1 MFINDAGRNLL
12 RIPTTLNIR
21 ETFTTD
27 YCDQK
32 SAAKMANVVLKCV
45 AAGSTWQGELILTRF
60 DDQTGIPVLARIFPV
75 CRSDGKPFAYG
86 TVTADLRPLKRSE
99 DLLRESEAK
108 FQAIANSID
117 QMVWSCRPDGFH
129 DYFNARWY
137 EYTGAEPGATNGS
150 GWQQYFHPADK
161 AETLKIWQRC
171 LDTGAPY
178 RVEYRLKH
186 RSGAYRWVL
195 GRAQCARDAQS
206 NIFRWFGTCT
216 DIQELVEARE
226 LLAQAHEGLAH
237 SVVAK
242 TVERDRLWRLSR
254 DPFLIMDREGRWI
267 SASPAWTDILGWSEE
282 DLTGRTSDWILHPE
296 DLEATRAKRQVM
308 AKGTFTSRSE
318 TRLRT
323 KAGNYRWFSWTAVPE
338 GDLIYV
344 VARDVTIEKEQ
355 GEALKAAEGA
365 LLQSFKMDAMG
376 QLTGGVAHD
385 FNNLLTPILG
395 SLDMLQRKGV
405 GTDREQRLISGAL
418 QSAERAKTLVQRLL
432 AFARRQP
439 LQPVSV
445 DLAKLVKDMFELICA
460 TLGPQINCVSQIPD
474 QIPPAKADP
483 NQLEMALLNL
493 AVNARDAMPD
503 GGMLKISVERIR
515 LTRQDSSLAPGEY
528 LRLTM
533 EDDGVGM
540 DEATLARA
548 VEPFFSTKGLG
559 KGTGL
564 GLSMA
569 HGLAAQLGGELRI
582 NSALGQGARVELW
595 LPRSYIPVS
604 GPATDR
610 LPIRMDLA
618 TKGAVLLVDDEDAV
632 RGATAHMLAGLGFT
646 VVEASSS
653 EHALSLIQQGL
664 DFDLLVTDHLMA
676 GRTGTELATEVR
688 AARPETP
695 ILIISGYSEVEG
707 IAQDLP
713 RLAKPFRQAD
723 LEGALQAILQ

>member
-1 MFINDAGRNLL
+1 M
-12 RIPTTLNIR
+12 
-21 ETFTTD
+21 
-27 YCDQK
+27 
-32 SAAKMANVVLKCV
+32 KMTNVVLKCV
-45 AAGSTWQGELILTRF
+45 AAGTTWQGELILTRF
-60 DDQTGIPVLARIFPV
+60 DNQAGIPVLARVFPV
-75 CRSDGKPFAYG
+75 CRSDGEPFAYG

-108 FQAIANSID
+108 FQAIADSID

-137 EYTGAEPGATNGS
+137 EYTGAAAGATDGN

-161 AETLKIWQRC
+161 AGTLEIWQEC
-171 LDTGAPY
+171 LRTGAPY
-178 RVEYRLKH
+178 RVEYRLRH

-195 GRAQCARDAQS
+195 GRAQCARDAEGR
-206 NIFRWFGTCT
+206 IFRWFGTCT
-216 DIQELVEARE
+216 DIQEIVEARE
-226 LLAQAHEGLAH
+226 LLAQAHDGLEH

-267 SASPAWTDILGWSEE
+267 SASPAWSDLLGWSESE
-282 DLTGRTSDWILHPE
+282 LTGRTSDWIQHPD
-296 DLEATRAKRQVM
+296 DLVEARAKRQVM
-308 AKGTFTSRSE
+308 AGGTFTSRSE
-318 TRLRT
+318 TRLRA
-323 KAGNYRWFSWTAVPE
+323 KAGDYRWFSWTAVPE

-344 VARDVTIEKEQ
+344 VARDITTEKEQ
-355 GEALKAAEGA
+355 AEALKAAEGA

-395 SLDMLQRKGV
+395 SLDMLQRKKLGS
-405 GTDREQRLISGAL
+405 DREQRLISGAL

-439 LQPVSV
+439 LQPIPV
-445 DLAKLVKDMFELICA
+445 DLAKLVEDMLELICA
-460 TLGPQINCVSQIPD
+460 TLGPQIKCVSHISD
-474 QIPPAKADP
+474 ELPPAKADP
-483 NQLEMALLNL
+483 SQLEMALLNL

-503 GGMLKISVERIR
+503 GGTLKIGVERIR
-515 LTRQDSSLAPGEY
+515 LKERDRSLAPGEY

-533 EDDGVGM
+533 EDDGIGM

-548 VEPFFSTKGLG
+548 VEPFFSTKGPG

-582 NSALGQGARVELW
+582 ASAPGRGTRVDLW

-604 GPATDR
+604 GAATNAP
-610 LPIRMDLA
+610 PIGMDPPK
-618 TKGAVLLVDDEDAV
+618 KGAVLLVDDEDAV
-632 RGATAHMLAGLGFT
+632 RSASAHMLAGLGFT

-653 EHALSLIQQGL
+653 EEALALIQRGL
-664 DFDLLVTDHLMA
+664 EFDLLVTDHLMA
-676 GRTGTELATEVR
+676 GRTGTELAHEVR

-707 IAQDLP
+707 IAHDLP

-723 LEGALQAILQ
+723 LEGALRAILR